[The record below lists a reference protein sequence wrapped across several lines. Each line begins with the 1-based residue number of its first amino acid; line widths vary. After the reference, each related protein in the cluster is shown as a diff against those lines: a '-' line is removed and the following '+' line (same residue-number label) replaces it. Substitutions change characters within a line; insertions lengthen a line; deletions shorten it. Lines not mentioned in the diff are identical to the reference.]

1 MYSKKIIYFYNKNF
15 KNYFLSK
22 LTRKFWLMVKYF
34 MHLSD
39 FVICSLHF
47 MSNNGITLVDLRV
60 MKLISDKMLDLVMNL
75 ETQVFN

>member
-1 MYSKKIIYFYNKNF
+1 
-15 KNYFLSK
+15 
-22 LTRKFWLMVKYF
+22 

-60 MKLISDKMLDLVMNL
+60 MKLISDKMLDLVNEFGDTSIQL
-75 ETQVFN
+75 IKTRLA

>member
-1 MYSKKIIYFYNKNF
+1 
-15 KNYFLSK
+15 
-22 LTRKFWLMVKYF
+22 MVKYF

-60 MKLISDKMLDLVMNL
+60 MKLISDKMLDLVNEFGDTSIQL
-75 ETQVFN
+75 IKTCLD